1 MSLCFT
7 PRLRSLALTGAFLLT
22 ACPTESPLFE
32 GPEPSTSTAGEDST
46 TTGIGGDSTTTV
58 ADEPTG
64 TTDEPTSPGDPTT
77 GTTSTT
83 GTTGED
89 EVIPVPPVCDDPAVT
104 TCMDPV
110 TKCKLDPDRDGY
122 VWECDNAPD
131 HSNPGQEDI
140 DGDGFGDVVDL
151 CPVVA
156 SDQNTAD
163 SDRDGVGDGCD
174 VCSRS
179 IGIYNKKVVSVP
191 FYMRVRGN
199 PSQTDSDRDGVGD
212 SCDNCVR
219 VANCQGY
226 GDGPGLAPHVVG
238 QPTDVQAAGC
248 QDDADVDLVG
258 DACEGMLNA
267 GAAGPVGFHEGDDFD
282 QDGLANIVDACPRQ
296 PVERRAC
303 ASDDDC
309 PDGASCTAAQICNH
323 ADHDGDA
330 VGDACDNC
338 PWTAN
343 PEQLDEAANDDPDGD
358 FIGAA
363 CEQHEECVERENP
376 RPLAFYDVSAG
387 GYCCV
392 TTYNGQP
399 LIDPDGEPIDVA
411 DLPPLPP
418 GVLELPPGCEEALA
432 HSEDGKAHKMKACH
446 VEAPTDL
453 WQYLC
458 LMPAWDQDLDAVP
471 DDCDLCQHAYD
482 PSNAIYVDA
491 DMKEWPNYGKY
502 CNGDYSWEK
511 LDPANMCLP

>member
-1 MSLCFT
+1 MSLSHH

-22 ACPTESPLFE
+22 ACPSDGTTTTDSAPTTST
-32 GPEPSTSTAGEDST
+32 GGVDSTSGT
-46 TTGIGGDSTTTV
+46 GGDSTTTV

-64 TTDEPTSPGDPTT
+64 TTGEPTSTGEPPTS
-77 GTTSTT
+77 TTSTT

-89 EVIPVPPVCDDPAVT
+89 EVIPVPPACEDPGP
-104 TCMDPV
+104 TCMDPI
-110 TKCKLDPDRDGY
+110 TKCKLDQDRDGF
-122 VWECDNAPD
+122 VFECDNAPD
-131 HSNPGQEDI
+131 LPNPGQEDI
-140 DGDGFGDVVDL
+140 DGDGFGDVADL
-151 CPVVA
+151 CPVLA
-156 SDQNTAD
+156 KDDNFGDA
-163 SDRDGVGDGCD
+163 DRDGVGDECD

-179 IGIYNKKVVSVP
+179 PGVYNKQVASVP
-191 FYMRVRGN
+191 FYMRARRN
-199 PSQTDSDRDGVGD
+199 PAQADSDRDGVGD

-219 VANCQGY
+219 VANCEGY

-238 QPTDVQAAGC
+238 QPTDVQAPGC
-248 QDDADVDLVG
+248 QDDADVDLIG
-258 DACEGMLNA
+258 DACEGMMVP
-267 GAAGPVGFHEGDDFD
+267 GAAGPVGFLDGDDFD
-282 QDGLANIVDACPRQ
+282 QDGLANLVDGCPRQ

-303 ASDDDC
+303 AGDDDC
-309 PDGASCTAAQICNH
+309 SSGATCSAAQICNH

-330 VGDACDNC
+330 IGDACDNC

-343 PEQLDEAANDDPDGD
+343 PEQLDENVDDDPDLD

-363 CEQHEECVERENP
+363 CEQQADCVDHDNP
-376 RPLAFYDVSAG
+376 RPFAFYDVSVN

-399 LIDPDGEPIDVA
+399 LVDPDGEPIDVA

-446 VEAPTDL
+446 VDAPTDL

-458 LMPAWDQDLDAVP
+458 LMPAWDHEFDGVP
-471 DDCDLCQHAYD
+471 DGCDLCPYAYD

-491 DMKEWPNYGKY
+491 EMKEWPNFGKY
-502 CNGDYSWEK
+502 CQGDYSADN
-511 LDPANMCLP
+511 LDPANMCMP